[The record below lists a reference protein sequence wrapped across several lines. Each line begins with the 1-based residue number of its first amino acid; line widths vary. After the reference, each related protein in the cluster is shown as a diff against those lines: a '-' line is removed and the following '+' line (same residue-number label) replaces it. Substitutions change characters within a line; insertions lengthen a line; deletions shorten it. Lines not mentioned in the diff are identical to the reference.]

1 MPSELGRFLS
11 TRRARLNP
19 QESDLPRGG
28 HWRRVPGLRREEVA
42 ELAGIST
49 SYYTRLERGSSTS
62 ASPAVL
68 DALARALHLDDA
80 ERAHLYDLTQL
91 TATELHHPR
100 RKNPGSAAARLLTAI
115 GSAPAILMGRYTDIL
130 GWNTA
135 GHRLIAPHLDEAAPS
150 DARHRPVM
158 ARLLFLDPLIR
169 DMHEDWQQAARIN
182 VGYLRLTS
190 GRHPD
195 DATLASLIG
204 ELSMHSPEFA
214 RLWAAHDVHECT
226 LGDRMLLHPA
236 LGALHLHYQVWT
248 QPDDPDLH
256 LQIYTAEADSTES
269 RAFAVLSSETEIDPS
284 LAQPMPSTQFTG

>member
-1 MPSELGRFLS
+1 M
-11 TRRARLNP
+11 
-19 QESDLPRGG
+19 GG

-68 DALARALHLDDA
+68 DALSRALHLDDA
-80 ERAHLYDLTQL
+80 ECAHLYDLAQL
-91 TATELHHPR
+91 TGNELHHPR
-100 RKNPGSAAARLLTAI
+100 HKNPGPSAAQLLAAI
-115 GSAPAILMGRYTDIL
+115 GSAPAVLMGRYTDIL

-135 GHRLIAPHLDEAAPS
+135 GHRLIAPHLDETAPS

-158 ARLLFLDPLIR
+158 ARLLFLDPFVR
-169 DMHEDWQQAARIN
+169 EMYEDWQQAARIN

-195 DATLASLIG
+195 DAALASLIG
-204 ELSMHSPEFA
+204 ELSMHSPDFT

-226 LGDRMLLHPA
+226 LGDRTLLHPA

-248 QPDDPDLH
+248 QPDDPDLR
-256 LQIYTAEADSTES
+256 LQIYTAEAGSTES
-269 RAFAVLSSETEIDPS
+269 RALAMLSSETEIDSS
-284 LAQPMPSTQFTG
+284 LAQLTSSPKFAG

>member
-49 SYYTRLERGSSTS
+49 SYYTRLERGSSSS
-62 ASPAVL
+62 ASPSVL

-91 TATELHHPR
+91 TVTELHHPR
-100 RKNPGSAAARLLTAI
+100 RKNPGPSAARLLAAI

-158 ARLLFLDPLIR
+158 ARLLFLDPLVR
-169 DMHEDWQQAARIN
+169 DMYEDWQQAARIN

-226 LGDRMLLHPA
+226 LGDRTLLHPA
-236 LGALHLHYQVWT
+236 FGALHLHYQVWT
-248 QPDDPDLH
+248 QPDDPDLR

-269 RAFAVLSSETEIDPS
+269 RALSMLSSEKEIDASLPQPTPS
-284 LAQPMPSTQFTG
+284 SQPTD